1 MYHIQYFTL
10 LHCAV
15 TRKLAEIHVQLEG
28 QTEKKHK
35 TGTTVSTSTTFTAR
49 RKFNVFIIFHIYSI
63 SLKVNRILALNYSMD
78 QSSLYQVLRKS
89 MGLPQVQMLGD
100 LEIINCLTTQSFDV
114 TAKGVPPAALP
125 TLS

>member
-1 MYHIQYFTL
+1 MYHSQYFTL

-49 RKFNVFIIFHIYSI
+49 RKLNVFINFTSTVFL
-63 SLKVNRILALNYSMD
+63 SQLTEFLALNYPMD
-78 QSSLYQVLRKS
+78 
-89 MGLPQVQMLGD
+89 
-100 LEIINCLTTQSFDV
+100 
-114 TAKGVPPAALP
+114 
-125 TLS
+125 